1 MMKFSLRSMR
11 SFLLGWFATVLA
23 LTISAVPISILF
35 VLSQFSGNAEFPPD
49 GTSETT
55 CAIVF
60 GSAVHE
66 GREAGPGIRRR
77 VDAAVDLF
85 QQGKVQTLILSGG
98 VGEGNTLSEAEVMRD
113 EALKSGVPEDTLR
126 LEKESTS
133 TWENIKFAQPL
144 AENCDS
150 LVAISDRYHLARIRI
165 AALRQNLD
173 MMFYPAANPPSSLFE
188 FKEILR
194 ESVGVLVYLVV
205 RVP

>member
-1 MMKFSLRSMR
+1 MNVFLRRVR
-11 SFLLGWFATVLA
+11 SFLFGWFATVLA
-23 LTISAVPISILF
+23 LTVSALPISMLF
-35 VLSQFSGNAEFPPD
+35 VLSQFSGNAEFPAEPPSD
-49 GTSETT
+49 QAS
-55 CAIVF
+55 CALVF

-85 QQGKVQTLILSGG
+85 HQGKVQFLILSGG

-173 MMFYPAANPPSSLFE
+173 MMFYPATNPPSSLFE